1 MKPTEDKSKTLCTIS
16 DKTKFTDND
25 VIEASCF
32 QAENTTMKQ
41 VDQIPMH
48 ATSLVV
54 INSHLCSTLGINLHV
69 NITYLDLHGNY
80 LRDVDLKFLVNLEY
94 LDLNTNY
101 LQELDSISGNKKIKT
116 LNLMFNEI
124 KNVDFVATLPQLKEF
139 NIEENMV
146 QDLQPIYKHS
156 NFSLSWISVQKNN
169 QESKLEKIN
178 MMISYMDTMADR
190 YRENIKIIDGFNV
203 LCIHDDQE
211 LIQASFIYFMLKIQE
226 ECSMFT
232 EIIQRQQNPV
242 LKTLFI
248 TKCHNIA
255 FGNESKCMQHLW
267 ICNSDIKS
275 LYGLEKMEQLVGIT
289 LRQCSLSRIQDQLQ
303 ILQGLPR
310 FRHLDVA
317 QNGIDNATYIK
328 NRFLVSLNLS
338 QNKLKS
344 VKGFHMFEMLKV
356 LDVSGNQ
363 LSSVYE
369 ICFLTELTELN
380 ISYNFIRSIQCLF
393 ELTNLV
399 YFNLM
404 HNKVSD
410 IEVCLNMWNLI
421 DLRTNG
427 NQIQNELILFQH
439 QNYAEGWLSQQLD
452 EYNIEVKKSLN
463 IQNKIG
469 TYHKQVQ
476 DNSLVIKND
485 QYVQSL
491 YFSDSIKVTNELFV
505 DQCNHVVFDA
515 VPHLVQNL
523 IVKNSCLMNIFGLD
537 QMTQLTSLDLSDNQ
551 LEDVTEI
558 QKLTLLTKLVLSN
571 NRISRLPWI
580 NKTLFHLK
588 YLDIQNN
595 KFVSVECL
603 NNMHRL
609 VDVFIEGN
617 MIQDTDYLK
626 LLQYYNE
633 KWISPQKDF
642 TTEDVEYYLGPN
654 STQQMVND
662 CVVKLINTKKQLHA
676 AFKYRSNLNEIKV
689 IIRNEKDFNEA
700 TWIGYNLVIKN
711 DNNVTDLSFVG
722 FMGDLLHQ
730 RIPYISVDNC
740 PNLKLKVQQPN
751 IKSLVVTNC
760 KLSDISNMQIAVNI
774 VNLDLGFNNLKDV
787 SVLKNL
793 TNLQKL
799 ILRDNKIIR
808 MDHLKSLVK
817 LEHLDVRNNKLLCVN
832 LIKYL
837 PLLSELLIDGN
848 CISDLTCIIVHPK
861 CCSCIGMQQETT
873 LEDVSNYLPN
883 CTKQQIE
890 VAYQSV
896 LEQMK
901 QRDALPQYISLIQ
914 TIRKCQTMIQPQIWI
929 TFSKQFVSRKE
940 FIQILKI
947 GQCDSFG
954 DLWRLTCDLKDP
966 ESVLSKINEINS
978 ELKPQEEQFNLFST
992 NFDDLHSF
1000 VNVFKIQKLIIE
1012 KSKVPCENY
1021 KLNAMVNVKALHVNN
1036 CDVQYIEGI
1045 ENWKHITELS
1055 LQYNQIRTIQDLEY
1069 LTNLINLNL
1078 NSNQISYLKP
1088 LMGMVN
1094 LSELQLNSNRIHDIE
1109 SLKDLTQLKEL
1120 YLNQNQIQNIDHL
1133 KRLTNLM
1140 LLHLSSNQINNI
1152 NVLKYLVNL
1161 TELDISKN
1169 QINNFS
1175 PLKELYNI
1183 EVLIL
1188 SSNKIQ
1194 NIDFLEGLD
1203 NLTVLNL
1210 FNNQIKNVEILKEC
1224 ENLQNLNICRNQV
1237 KNIDSLKQLEQLT
1250 DLDLRFN
1257 QIKSLDPIQNHPN
1270 RKNYQT
1276 CQIE

>member
-1 MKPTEDKSKTLCTIS
+1 MKPTEDKSKKLCMIS

-25 VIEASCF
+25 VIKAFSF
-32 QAENTTMKQ
+32 KAENTTMKQ

-54 INSHLCSTLGINLHV
+54 IDSHLCSTLGINLHV
-69 NITYLDLHGNY
+69 NITYLDLRNNY
-80 LRDVDLKFLVNLEY
+80 LQAVDLKFLINLEY
-94 LDLNTNY
+94 LDLSANY
-101 LQELDSISGNKKIKT
+101 LQELDSISGYTKIKT

-146 QDLQPIYKHS
+146 QDLQPIYKHP
-156 NFSLSWISVQKNN
+156 NFSLSWISAQKTN
-169 QESKLEKIN
+169 QELNLEKIN
-178 MMISYMDTMADR
+178 MISYMDTMADR
-190 YRENIKIIDGFNV
+190 YRDSIKIIDGFNV

-211 LIQASFIYFMLKIQE
+211 LIQASFIYFMLKIQD
-226 ECSMFT
+226 CSMFT
-232 EIIQRQQNPV
+232 EIIERQENPV

-303 ILQGLPR
+303 ILECLPR

-317 QNGIDNATYIK
+317 QNGIDNASFIK
-328 NRFLVSLNLS
+328 NRFIVSLNMS

-344 VKGFHMFEMLKV
+344 VKGFHMFEMLRV

-369 ICFLTELTELN
+369 ICFLTALTELN

-427 NQIQNELILFQH
+427 NQIQNEIILFQH
-439 QNYAEGWLSQQLD
+439 LNYAEGWLSQQLD
-452 EYNIEVKKSLN
+452 EDNIEVKKSLN

-476 DNSLVIKND
+476 NNSLVIKND

-523 IVKNSCLMNIFGLD
+523 TVKNSCLMNIFGLE

-551 LEDVTEI
+551 LEDVNEI
-558 QKLTLLTKLVLSN
+558 QKLTSLTKLVLSN

-580 NKTLFHLK
+580 NKTLFHLN

-603 NNMHRL
+603 NNMHII
-609 VDVFIEGN
+609 DVFIQGN
-617 MIQDTDYLK
+617 MIQDADYLK

-642 TTEDVEYYLGPN
+642 TTEDIEYYLGPN

-662 CVVKLINTKKQLHA
+662 CAVKLINTKKQLHDV
-676 AFKYRSNLNEIKV
+676 FKYRSNLNEIKV

-711 DNNVTDLSFVG
+711 NTDITDLSFVG

-760 KLSDISNMQIAVNI
+760 QLNDISDMQIAVSI

-787 SVLKNL
+787 SALKNL

-817 LEHLDVRNNKLLCVN
+817 LEHLDVQNNKLLCVN
-832 LIKYL
+832 FIKYL

-848 CISDLTCIIVHPK
+848 CISDLTCMIMHHK
-861 CCSCIGMQQETT
+861 CSSCIGMQQETT

-883 CTKQQIE
+883 CSKQQIE
-890 VAYQSV
+890 VAYKSV

-901 QRDALPQYISLIQ
+901 QRDALPQYISQVQ

-929 TFSKQFVSRKE
+929 TFSKHLVSRKE

-954 DLWRLTCDLKDP
+954 DSWRLTCALKER

-1000 VNVFKIQKLIIE
+1000 VNAFKIQKLVVE
-1012 KSKVPCENY
+1012 KSKVPSESY
-1021 KLNAMVNVKALHVNN
+1021 KLNAMVNVKTLHINN

-1045 ENWKHITELS
+1045 DNWQHISELS
-1055 LQYNQIRTIQDLEY
+1055 LQNNQIRTIEDIEY
-1069 LTNLINLNL
+1069 LTNLTSINL

-1088 LMGMVN
+1088 LKGMVN
-1094 LSELQLNSNRIHDIE
+1094 LTELSLNSNQIHDIE
-1109 SLKDLTQLKEL
+1109 TLKEHTKLKEL
-1120 YLNQNQIQNIDHL
+1120 HLNSNQIQNIDYL
-1133 KRLTNLM
+1133 KRLTNLT

-1152 NVLKYLVNL
+1152 NILKYLVNL
-1161 TELDISKN
+1161 TELDISQN

-1210 FNNQIKNVEILKEC
+1210 YNNQINNVEILKEF
-1224 ENLQNLNICRNQV
+1224 ENLQNLNICRNKV

-1257 QIKSLDPIQNHPN
+1257 LIKSLEPINNHPN

-1276 CQIE
+1276 CQKE